1 MLKLSIF
8 ILISILGIFFR
19 KSKLYVLITIL
30 ALGWLTLISPNIADF
45 KAYENVYNFIG
56 TGNLYLNTG
65 YGWWILCRIGNLL
78 QFNYAQFKFVILV
91 IGLLLI
97 WSTIWHLKLNDNLIM
112 ATYIIYPAI
121 TDLIQIRFFVA
132 TSIVIFFLRFLLR
145 NTKRDNILYILGV
158 LLAAQVHTSAYFY
171 LIFVLCLYIV
181 KHFEATFIATV
192 GALCLFFVRK
202 DLVIS
207 LISRIGTEQESS
219 FYLTSQ
225 YYTSFNDTLLFVFTT
240 IFFFLISIYMYKTY
254 IASDLVTINTN
265 SQIELIRI
273 NFLKFLIGANY
284 ISIFIV
290 LLSSL
295 AFTFLRLQKPLWI
308 LNYMGLAII
317 SDRNIKSKISPSILN
332 IIYFCLALVW
342 ILVSEQQALIDFFV
356 SK

>member
-19 KSKLYVLITIL
+19 KSKLYFLITIL
-30 ALGWLTLISPNIADF
+30 ALGWLTLISPNVADF

-65 YGWWILCRIGNLL
+65 YGWWFLCRIGNLL
-78 QFNYAQFKFVILV
+78 QFNYAQFKFVVLV

-97 WSTIWHLKLNDNLIM
+97 WSTIWYLKLDDNLIM

-132 TSIVIFFLRFLLR
+132 TSIVIFFLRFLLK
-145 NTKRDNILYILGV
+145 NTKWNYMLYIFGV

-171 LIFVLCLYIV
+171 LMFVLCIYSV
-181 KHFEATFIATV
+181 KHFKVTCIVTI
-192 GALCLFFVRK
+192 GALSLFWVRK
-202 DLVIS
+202 NLVIS

-219 FYLTSQ
+219 FYLNSQ
-225 YYTSFNDTLLFVFTT
+225 YYASFNDTLMFVFTT

-254 IASDLVTINTN
+254 INGDILKKNLD

-284 ISIFIV
+284 VSIFIV

-317 SDRNIKSKISPSILN
+317 SSRNIKSKISPNILN
-332 IIYFCLALVW
+332 IIYVCLALLW
-342 ILVSEQQALIDFFV
+342 ILASEQQALTDFFF